1 MRARRRLWFLCGIVL
16 GVAAGCASAL
26 PHATESD
33 AVWAKTRWPRT
44 SVAELEQ
51 GRDRYTHTCAGCHNL
66 KLPSELPA
74 ERWAPAIHEMETEH
88 GVKLS
93 ERDQELIIRYLVTFS
108 SQRTSEPTGGSDTK
122 PNSSPN

>member
-1 MRARRRLWFLCGIVL
+1 MRAARRLWLLCGIVL

-33 AVWAKTRWPRT
+33 AVRAKTRWPRT
-44 SVAELEQ
+44 SVVELEL
-51 GRDRYTHTCAGCHNL
+51 GRDRYAHTCAGCHNL
-66 KLPSELPA
+66 KLPSELPP

-93 ERDQELIIRYLVTFS
+93 ERDQELIIHYLVTFS
-108 SQRTSEPTGGSDTK
+108 SQRATGPTGGPEAK
-122 PNSSPN
+122 PKSSPN

>member
-1 MRARRRLWFLCGIVL
+1 MRAARQVLLLCGVL
-16 GVAAGCASAL
+16 LGAGAGCGSAL
-26 PHATESD
+26 PHATQTD
-33 AVWAKTRWPRT
+33 AVWAKSRWPRT

-51 GRDRYTHTCAGCHNL
+51 GRERYAHNCAGCHNL

-108 SQRTSEPTGGSDTK
+108 SPRASQPTDGPDTK
-122 PNSSPN
+122 PKSSPN